1 METFNTETVIRY
13 VGESKQQVIDS
24 RDVANM
30 IGKAHKNLVRD
41 IDRYINDLHQSSKLS
56 PDQFFIESSYQ
67 AGTGKNYKCYLLT
80 KQGCEFVANK
90 LTGRKGTIFTA
101 TYVSLFNEYEA
112 EHKNN
117 VISIDSKL
125 EHEKLAYKREW
136 LIEMRK
142 QNVNKA
148 HELRNQD
155 VKLYLE
161 LGKVAD
167 DYQRP
172 HMAVDFR
179 NEAIRAMQALPVGAR
194 REYSA
199 TEIGNMIG
207 VSPIAIG
214 KWANKLGVKRDA
226 DMSYR
231 DHDGAWRY
239 FPEALKVF
247 QDNALE
253 IQDDD
258 LGLQEVTDHASHLLH
273 RRRRLQATTYGNY
286 GIAPTISNE
295 ERKRLSEEMG
305 HPLRN
310 LFVNID
316 GNDYQIC
323 LKRKTSI
330 LFTRR

>member
-1 METFNTETVIRY
+1 MDNFDTNKIIKY

-24 RDVANM
+24 RDVAKM
-30 IGKAHKNLVRD
+30 VGKSHAHLMRD
-41 IDRYINDLHQSSKLS
+41 IRDYIDDILTDPKLDS
-56 PDQFFIESSYQ
+56 LDFFIES
-67 AGTGKNYKCYLLT
+67 NYKDAKGEVRKCYLLT
-80 KQGCEFVANK
+80 KQGCEFVAHK
-90 LTGRKGTIFTA
+90 ITGRKGTIFTA

-112 EHKNN
+112 EHNGKAAA
-117 VISIDSKL
+117 IDNGL

-142 QNVNKA
+142 QNINKA

-179 NEAIRAMQALPVGAR
+179 NEAIRAMSALPVGAR

-199 TEIGNMIG
+199 TEIGNIIG

-258 LGLQEVTDHASHLLH
+258 LGL
-273 RRRRLQATTYGNY
+273 
-286 GIAPTISNE
+286 
-295 ERKRLSEEMG
+295 
-305 HPLRN
+305 
-310 LFVNID
+310 
-316 GNDYQIC
+316 
-323 LKRKTSI
+323 
-330 LFTRR
+330 

>member
-1 METFNTETVIRY
+1 MENQVEII
-13 VGESKQQVIDS
+13 KQVNDQEVMDS
-24 RDVANM
+24 RDVAKM
-30 IGKAHKNLVRD
+30 IEKTHAHLMRD
-41 IDRYINDLHQSSKLS
+41 IDRYINDMEHDPKLDS
-56 PDQFFIESSYQ
+56 AQFFIESSYIDPN
-67 AGTGKNYKCYLLT
+67 KRERPCYLLT

-101 TYVSLFNEYEA
+101 TYVGLFNQYQA
-112 EHKNN
+112 EHNGKMIGTDKNLTREN
-117 VISIDSKL
+117 LEFKL
-125 EHEKLAYKREW
+125 KWLA
-136 LIEMRK
+136 EMRK
-142 QNVNKA
+142 QNINKA

-172 HMAVDFR
+172 RMATDFR
-179 NEAIRAMQALPVGAR
+179 NEAIRAMSALPVGAR

-199 TEIGNMIG
+199 TEIGNIIG

-258 LGLQEVTDHASHLLH
+258 LGL
-273 RRRRLQATTYGNY
+273 
-286 GIAPTISNE
+286 
-295 ERKRLSEEMG
+295 
-305 HPLRN
+305 
-310 LFVNID
+310 
-316 GNDYQIC
+316 
-323 LKRKTSI
+323 
-330 LFTRR
+330 

>member
-1 METFNTETVIRY
+1 MEN
-13 VGESKQQVIDS
+13 QVEIVKKVNNQEAMDS
-24 RDVANM
+24 RDVAKM
-30 IGKAHKNLVRD
+30 IGKTHAHLMRD
-41 IDRYINDLHQSSKLS
+41 ISRYINDILTDPKLDS
-56 PDQFFIESSYQ
+56 LDFFIESSYED
-67 AGTGKNYKCYLLT
+67 AKGEVRKCYLLT

-90 LTGRKGTIFTA
+90 LTGKKGTIFTA

-112 EHKNN
+112 EHNGKT
-117 VISIDSKL
+117 VAIDSSL

-172 HMAVDFR
+172 RMATDFR
-179 NEAIRAMQALPVGAR
+179 NEAICAMQALPVGAR

-199 TEIGNMIG
+199 TEIGNIIG

-226 DMSYR
+226 YMSYR
-231 DHDGAWRY
+231 DRDGAWRY

-258 LGLQEVTDHASHLLH
+258 LGL
-273 RRRRLQATTYGNY
+273 
-286 GIAPTISNE
+286 
-295 ERKRLSEEMG
+295 
-305 HPLRN
+305 
-310 LFVNID
+310 
-316 GNDYQIC
+316 
-323 LKRKTSI
+323 
-330 LFTRR
+330 

>member
-1 METFNTETVIRY
+1 MEKNELI
-13 VGESKQQVIDS
+13 KQVNNQEAMDS
-24 RDVANM
+24 RDVAKM
-30 IGKAHKNLVRD
+30 IGKRHTDLIRD
-41 IDRYINDLHQSSKLS
+41 IRRYISDLETDAKLRPS
-56 PDQFFIESSYQ
+56 DFFVESSYLGGNGQ
-67 AGTGKNYKCYLLT
+67 DRVSFLLT

-101 TYVSLFNEYEA
+101 TYVGLFNQYQA
-112 EHKNN
+112 EHNGKMIGADKNLTREN
-117 VISIDSKL
+117 LEFKL
-125 EHEKLAYKREW
+125 KWLA
-136 LIEMRK
+136 EMRK
-142 QNVNKA
+142 QNINKA

-172 HMAVDFR
+172 RMATDFR
-179 NEAIRAMQALPVGAR
+179 NEAICAMQALPVGAR

-199 TEIGNMIG
+199 TEIGNIIG

-231 DHDGAWRY
+231 DRDGAWRY

-258 LGLQEVTDHASHLLH
+258 LGL
-273 RRRRLQATTYGNY
+273 
-286 GIAPTISNE
+286 
-295 ERKRLSEEMG
+295 
-305 HPLRN
+305 
-310 LFVNID
+310 
-316 GNDYQIC
+316 
-323 LKRKTSI
+323 
-330 LFTRR
+330 

>member
-1 METFNTETVIRY
+1 MNDLVIMQGKQAVTTSLKVAEVFN
-13 VGESKQQVIDS
+13 KNH
-24 RDVANM
+24 RDVM
-30 IGKAHKNLVRD
+30 ESIRNLTAENSAVEKMFEKSS
-41 IDRYINDLHQSSKLS
+41 YINLQKHEQPMYCMNRDGFSLLAMG
-56 PDQFFIESSYQ
+56 F
-67 AGTGKNYKCYLLT
+67 TGKKALSFKLKYIEAFNKMEKFI
-80 KQGCEFVANK
+80 KQRNA
-90 LTGRKGTIFTA
+90 
-101 TYVSLFNEYEA
+101 
-112 EHKNN
+112 
-117 VISIDSKL
+117 ISIDSSL

-172 HMAVDFR
+172 RMATDFR
-179 NEAIRAMQALPVGAR
+179 NEAIRAMSALPVGAR

-258 LGLQEVTDHASHLLH
+258 LGL
-273 RRRRLQATTYGNY
+273 
-286 GIAPTISNE
+286 
-295 ERKRLSEEMG
+295 
-305 HPLRN
+305 
-310 LFVNID
+310 
-316 GNDYQIC
+316 
-323 LKRKTSI
+323 
-330 LFTRR
+330 

>member
-1 METFNTETVIRY
+1 MQNVNTESVIRY
-13 VGESKQQVIDS
+13 VDESHQQVIDS
-24 RDVANM
+24 RDVAKM
-30 IGKAHKNLVRD
+30 IGKRHRDLMRD
-41 IDRYINDLHQSSKLS
+41 IRRYINDLEESAKLRS
-56 PDQFFIESSYQ
+56 RQFFIESSYKSQ
-67 AGTGKNYKCYLLT
+67 QGKILPCYLLT

-112 EHKNN
+112 EHNGKT
-117 VISIDSKL
+117 VVIDSKL

-179 NEAIRAMQALPVGAR
+179 NEAIRAMSALPVGAR

-258 LGLQEVTDHASHLLH
+258 LGL
-273 RRRRLQATTYGNY
+273 
-286 GIAPTISNE
+286 
-295 ERKRLSEEMG
+295 
-305 HPLRN
+305 
-310 LFVNID
+310 
-316 GNDYQIC
+316 
-323 LKRKTSI
+323 
-330 LFTRR
+330 

>member
-1 METFNTETVIRY
+1 MEN
-13 VGESKQQVIDS
+13 QVEIVKKVNNQEAMDS
-24 RDVANM
+24 RDVAKM
-30 IGKAHKNLVRD
+30 IGKTHAHLMRD
-41 IDRYINDLHQSSKLS
+41 ISRYINDILTDPKLDS
-56 PDQFFIESSYQ
+56 LDFFIESSYED
-67 AGTGKNYKCYLLT
+67 AKGEVRKCYLLT

-90 LTGRKGTIFTA
+90 LTGKKGTIFTA

-112 EHKNN
+112 EHNGKT
-117 VISIDSKL
+117 VAIDSSL

-172 HMAVDFR
+172 RMATDFR
-179 NEAIRAMQALPVGAR
+179 NEAIRAMSALPVGAR

-199 TEIGNMIG
+199 TEIGNIIG

-231 DHDGAWRY
+231 DRDGAWCY
-239 FPEALKVF
+239 FPEALKIF

-258 LGLQEVTDHASHLLH
+258 LGL
-273 RRRRLQATTYGNY
+273 
-286 GIAPTISNE
+286 
-295 ERKRLSEEMG
+295 
-305 HPLRN
+305 
-310 LFVNID
+310 
-316 GNDYQIC
+316 
-323 LKRKTSI
+323 
-330 LFTRR
+330 

>member
-1 METFNTETVIRY
+1 MQNVNKESVIRY
-13 VGESKQQVIDS
+13 VDESKQQVIDS
-24 RDVANM
+24 RDIAKM
-30 IGKAHKNLVRD
+30 IGKSHAHLMRD
-41 IDRYINDLHQSSKLS
+41 IHDYISDMEHNPKLDS
-56 PDQFFIESSYQ
+56 AQFFIKSSYIDPN
-67 AGTGKNYKCYLLT
+67 KRERPCYLLT
-80 KQGCEFVANK
+80 KKGCEFVANK

-112 EHKNN
+112 EHNSKT
-117 VISIDSKL
+117 VAIDSNL

-172 HMAVDFR
+172 RMATDFR
-179 NEAIRAMQALPVGAR
+179 NEAIRAMSALPVGAR

-258 LGLQEVTDHASHLLH
+258 LGL
-273 RRRRLQATTYGNY
+273 
-286 GIAPTISNE
+286 
-295 ERKRLSEEMG
+295 
-305 HPLRN
+305 
-310 LFVNID
+310 
-316 GNDYQIC
+316 
-323 LKRKTSI
+323 
-330 LFTRR
+330 

>member
-1 METFNTETVIRY
+1 MEN
-13 VGESKQQVIDS
+13 QVEIVKKVNNQEAMGS
-24 RDVANM
+24 RDVAKM
-30 IGKAHKNLVRD
+30 IGKTHAHLMRD
-41 IDRYINDLHQSSKLS
+41 ISRYINDILTDPKLDS
-56 PDQFFIESSYQ
+56 LDFFIESSYED
-67 AGTGKNYKCYLLT
+67 AKGEVRKCYLLT

-90 LTGRKGTIFTA
+90 LTGKKGTIFTA
-101 TYVSLFNEYEA
+101 TYVGLFNQYQA
-112 EHKNN
+112 EHNGKMIGADKNLTREN
-117 VISIDSKL
+117 LEFKL
-125 EHEKLAYKREW
+125 KWLA
-136 LIEMRK
+136 EMRK

-172 HMAVDFR
+172 RMATDFR

-199 TEIGNMIG
+199 TEIGNIIG

-258 LGLQEVTDHASHLLH
+258 LGL
-273 RRRRLQATTYGNY
+273 
-286 GIAPTISNE
+286 
-295 ERKRLSEEMG
+295 
-305 HPLRN
+305 
-310 LFVNID
+310 
-316 GNDYQIC
+316 
-323 LKRKTSI
+323 
-330 LFTRR
+330 

>member
-1 METFNTETVIRY
+1 MEN
-13 VGESKQQVIDS
+13 QVEIVKKVNNQEAMDS
-24 RDVANM
+24 RDVAKM
-30 IGKAHKNLVRD
+30 IGKTHAHLMRD
-41 IDRYINDLHQSSKLS
+41 ISRYINDILTDPKLDS
-56 PDQFFIESSYQ
+56 LDFFIESSYED
-67 AGTGKNYKCYLLT
+67 AKGEVRKCYLLT

-90 LTGRKGTIFTA
+90 LTGKKGTIFTA

-112 EHKNN
+112 EHNGKT
-117 VISIDSKL
+117 VAIDSSL

-172 HMAVDFR
+172 RMATDFR
-179 NEAIRAMQALPVGAR
+179 NEAICAMQALPVGAR

-199 TEIGNMIG
+199 TEIGNIIG

-231 DHDGAWRY
+231 DRDGAWRY

-258 LGLQEVTDHASHLLH
+258 LGL
-273 RRRRLQATTYGNY
+273 
-286 GIAPTISNE
+286 
-295 ERKRLSEEMG
+295 
-305 HPLRN
+305 
-310 LFVNID
+310 
-316 GNDYQIC
+316 
-323 LKRKTSI
+323 
-330 LFTRR
+330 

>member
-1 METFNTETVIRY
+1 MENENKKSVIRF
-13 VGESKQQVIDS
+13 VGESNQRVIDS
-24 RDVANM
+24 RDVAKM
-30 IGKAHKNLVRD
+30 IGKTHKNLMRD
-41 IDRYINDLHQSSKLS
+41 IRNYISDFEPGSKLS
-56 PDQFFIESSYQ
+56 PAEFFIESTYFDQ
-67 AGTGKNYKCYLLT
+67 NKQERPCYLLT
-80 KQGCEFVANK
+80 KKGCEFVANK

-101 TYVSLFNEYEA
+101 TYVGLFNQYQA
-112 EHKNN
+112 EHNGKT
-117 VISIDSKL
+117 VAIDGGL

-172 HMAVDFR
+172 RMATDFR
-179 NEAIRAMQALPVGAR
+179 NEAICAMQALPVGAR

-199 TEIGNMIG
+199 TEIGNIIG

-231 DHDGAWRY
+231 DRDGAWRY

-258 LGLQEVTDHASHLLH
+258 LGL
-273 RRRRLQATTYGNY
+273 
-286 GIAPTISNE
+286 
-295 ERKRLSEEMG
+295 
-305 HPLRN
+305 
-310 LFVNID
+310 
-316 GNDYQIC
+316 
-323 LKRKTSI
+323 
-330 LFTRR
+330 

>member
-1 METFNTETVIRY
+1 MENKAEVIKKVNNR
-13 VGESKQQVIDS
+13 EAMDS
-24 RDVANM
+24 RDVAKM
-30 IGKAHKNLVRD
+30 IGKSHAHLMRD
-41 IDRYINDLHQSSKLS
+41 ISRYINDMEMDPKLDSSK
-56 PDQFFIESSYQ
+56 FFIESSYVDSMHRE
-67 AGTGKNYKCYLLT
+67 KPCYLLT

-90 LTGRKGTIFTA
+90 LTGKKGTIFTA
-101 TYVSLFNEYEA
+101 TYVGLFNQYQA
-112 EHKNN
+112 EHNGKMIGADKNLTREN
-117 VISIDSKL
+117 LEFKL
-125 EHEKLAYKREW
+125 KWLA
-136 LIEMRK
+136 EMRK

-172 HMAVDFR
+172 RMATDFR
-179 NEAIRAMQALPVGAR
+179 NEAIRAMSALPVGAR

-199 TEIGNMIG
+199 TEIGNIIG

-214 KWANKLGVKRDA
+214 KWANKLGIKRDA

-258 LGLQEVTDHASHLLH
+258 LGL
-273 RRRRLQATTYGNY
+273 
-286 GIAPTISNE
+286 
-295 ERKRLSEEMG
+295 
-305 HPLRN
+305 
-310 LFVNID
+310 
-316 GNDYQIC
+316 
-323 LKRKTSI
+323 
-330 LFTRR
+330 

>member
-1 METFNTETVIRY
+1 MLKLENQEEII
-13 VGESKQQVIDS
+13 KQVNDREVMDS
-24 RDVANM
+24 RDVAKM
-30 IGKAHKNLVRD
+30 IGKRHRDLMRD
-41 IDRYINDLHQSSKLS
+41 IRRYISDLEESAKLRSRDMEMDPKLDSSK
-56 PDQFFIESSYQ
+56 FFIESSYVSQ
-67 AGTGKNYKCYLLT
+67 QGKELPCYLLT

-90 LTGRKGTIFTA
+90 LTGKKGTIFTA
-101 TYVSLFNEYEA
+101 TYVGLFNQYQA
-112 EHKNN
+112 EHNGKA
-117 VISIDSKL
+117 IAIDSSL

-172 HMAVDFR
+172 RMATDFR

-199 TEIGNMIG
+199 TEIGNIIG

-258 LGLQEVTDHASHLLH
+258 LGL
-273 RRRRLQATTYGNY
+273 
-286 GIAPTISNE
+286 
-295 ERKRLSEEMG
+295 
-305 HPLRN
+305 
-310 LFVNID
+310 
-316 GNDYQIC
+316 
-323 LKRKTSI
+323 
-330 LFTRR
+330 

>member
-1 METFNTETVIRY
+1 MNDLVIMQDQQAVTTSLKVAEVFDKKHQHVMEAIRNLTAENSTVENST
-13 VGESKQQVIDS
+13 VEKMFEKSS
-24 RDVANM
+24 
-30 IGKAHKNLVRD
+30 
-41 IDRYINDLHQSSKLS
+41 YINLQKHEQPMYYMNRDGFSLLAMG
-56 PDQFFIESSYQ
+56 F
-67 AGTGKNYKCYLLT
+67 TGKKALSFKLKYIEAFNKMENFI
-80 KQGCEFVANK
+80 KQRNA
-90 LTGRKGTIFTA
+90 
-101 TYVSLFNEYEA
+101 
-112 EHKNN
+112 
-117 VISIDSKL
+117 ISIDSSL

-172 HMAVDFR
+172 RMATDFR
-179 NEAIRAMQALPVGAR
+179 NEAIRAMSALPVGTR

-199 TEIGNMIG
+199 TEIGNIIG
-207 VSPIAIG
+207 VSPITVG
-214 KWANKLGVKRDA
+214 KWANKLGVKRDTG
-226 DMSYR
+226 MSYR

-258 LGLQEVTDHASHLLH
+258 LGL
-273 RRRRLQATTYGNY
+273 
-286 GIAPTISNE
+286 
-295 ERKRLSEEMG
+295 
-305 HPLRN
+305 
-310 LFVNID
+310 
-316 GNDYQIC
+316 
-323 LKRKTSI
+323 
-330 LFTRR
+330 